1 MENQSLSRSRKNLK
15 TATMVKVSLL
25 GAISFV
31 FMALEFTIPIFPAF
45 LKFDISDIPSLIA
58 GFALGPIAGIMV
70 QFIKNIMNVAIMGTT
85 TGGVGE
91 LSNFVIG
98 SSFVATA
105 ALIYKHHKGIKSAI
119 IACICGTLVM
129 TILGVFSNYFVMLPL
144 YSKFIP
150 MDKIVQMGSVVN
162 PAIKDTFTLVLY
174 GIVPFNIFKGLS
186 ISALTM
192 LIYKKISILL
202 KR

>member
-1 MENQSLSRSRKNLK
+1 MENQSLSRKNLK

-31 FMALEFTIPIFPAF
+31 FMALSFTIPIFPAF